1 MEEKHTASHAL
12 DTPGSMREYLPS
24 QEALNDPSSK
34 QRIRKQPKAGKVSS
48 GTQTPQALLVPGQE
62 KFLRR

>member
-1 MEEKHTASHAL
+1 
-12 DTPGSMREYLPS
+12 MREYLPS
-24 QEALNDPSSK
+24 QEALNDHSSK